1 MKSKDTLNSAPNMFV
16 YGIIPLYVKV
26 NDNMIWKNL
35 IPNSPECLRPVYL
48 VREKEDNPVLI
59 DHVIKSTDSA
69 CDKINN
75 NGLVIN
81 TFSTSMNTS
90 VVIKDTMKD
99 LKIKKSLSGLG
110 GADCIICTTKQD
122 EWMIEGRI
130 REGFAITRSAEETL
144 CLYQSLVNEDGEVPR
159 QHYDYKFRK
168 GLTQQPIT
176 TSDQHSIC
184 ITHAYINIPK
194 WFLNILYHLN
204 QEYLVW
210 PESKTVF
217 GEFIHKGKEIVF
229 SIFKKNLGWP

>member
-1 MKSKDTLNSAPNMFV
+1 M
-16 YGIIPLYVKV
+16 
-26 NDNMIWKNL
+26 
-35 IPNSPECLRPVYL
+35 YL

-59 DHVIKSTDSA
+59 DYVIKSTDSA

-130 REGFAITRSAEETL
+130 REGFAITRSVEE
-144 CLYQSLVNEDGEVPR
+144 
-159 QHYDYKFRK
+159 
-168 GLTQQPIT
+168 
-176 TSDQHSIC
+176 IC
-184 ITHAYINIPK
+184 VFINP
-194 WFLNILYHLN
+194 
-204 QEYLVW
+204 
-210 PESKTVF
+210 
-217 GEFIHKGKEIVF
+217 
-229 SIFKKNLGWP
+229 